1 MSCFVVDE
9 PTISSQFWTSFYEKA
24 AQVHI
29 PTYEDYSSLHEQQ
42 SEATSQ
48 AENSSTRPDAEESLF
63 DTEDDTT
70 PSHNRNRTYGPN
82 STASESSFMPSNAVS
97 STPAR
102 TGLSGNDT
110 VDDQPS
116 WSASLESPLVRL
128 DRELQN
134 FTLGEDSK
142 ASAGQDSTYNSFAYE
157 EENTVQQF
165 LDKGKSR
172 DYSHEDSVSQ
182 GASRP
187 NFPSS
192 RVPPSVLPTP
202 RGLPTSARVSPLK
215 VKPKTPIA
223 IPQHLHAYLPPRN
236 HPDPPLPSPR
246 RQRYE
251 RSPYKPYPP
260 LSSTSNSSSMLDI
273 PSLTRPS
280 DDSNR
285 SFDQFN
291 DSFDDSA
298 ELMRGLSPPRTVAF
312 PRGPR
317 SSVGLGLLPPLGRT
331 PGKDLHHALG
341 RTPKKEAAE
350 RIRRDLLGDV
360 QSDHSSVR
368 SSATVDRFGGFKKF
382 GYSIPE
388 GTEDTMSTIPT
399 PPSITRYTRHTY
411 LSEHDSNDASS
422 SYARVMRKAGLSIP
436 ESTSTSRSHSVGSH
450 QSLETARLALT
461 SQPQALHTPD
471 PYPDLFHFQQ
481 EELSTLQP
489 VGQSRDSDSD
499 SDSDSLGEPAH
510 PGQPSTAFLMASA
523 RNQDADD
530 SFGSSNSNHSSDSI
544 GEGFGDEGGAV
555 HPFARAVEDDG
566 DGFDDSFD
574 SVDGDAGGLEV
585 QEETVFGIPPA
596 QRKHGRGPAELRLLG
611 EDLLQDTIGIGSQL
625 AKAGRIEESPTPYG
639 RV

>member
-1 MSCFVVDE
+1 
-9 PTISSQFWTSFYEKA
+9 
-24 AQVHI
+24 
-29 PTYEDYSSLHEQQ
+29 
-42 SEATSQ
+42 
-48 AENSSTRPDAEESLF
+48 
-63 DTEDDTT
+63 
-70 PSHNRNRTYGPN
+70 
-82 STASESSFMPSNAVS
+82 
-97 STPAR
+97 
-102 TGLSGNDT
+102 
-110 VDDQPS
+110 
-116 WSASLESPLVRL
+116 
-128 DRELQN
+128 
-134 FTLGEDSK
+134 
-142 ASAGQDSTYNSFAYE
+142 
-157 EENTVQQF
+157 
-165 LDKGKSR
+165 
-172 DYSHEDSVSQ
+172 
-182 GASRP
+182 
-187 NFPSS
+187 
-192 RVPPSVLPTP
+192 
-202 RGLPTSARVSPLK
+202 
-215 VKPKTPIA
+215 
-223 IPQHLHAYLPPRN
+223 
-236 HPDPPLPSPR
+236 
-246 RQRYE
+246 
-251 RSPYKPYPP
+251 
-260 LSSTSNSSSMLDI
+260 
-273 PSLTRPS
+273 
-280 DDSNR
+280 
-285 SFDQFN
+285 
-291 DSFDDSA
+291 
-298 ELMRGLSPPRTVAF
+298 
-312 PRGPR
+312 
-317 SSVGLGLLPPLGRT
+317 VGLGLLPPLGRT

-388 GTEDTMSTIPT
+388 GSEDTMSTIPT

-596 QRKHGRGPAELRLLG
+596 RRKHGRGPAELRLLG